1 VTLQAGDPRSL
12 LGGKPVTSVV
22 VRELLTGRTATGY
35 LTDEEYARAITET
48 LPSRTAYADWAA
60 GSRTPDERELAK
72 LRYLLALE
80 RVERAVRVVT
90 VGPIPGSAP

>member
-1 VTLQAGDPRSL
+1 MTLQAGDPRSL

-48 LPSRTAYADWAA
+48 LPSRTAYADWAEQWLRLHYA
-60 GSRTPDERELAK
+60 RPTTERTP
-72 LRYLLALE
+72 
-80 RVERAVRVVT
+80 
-90 VGPIPGSAP
+90 